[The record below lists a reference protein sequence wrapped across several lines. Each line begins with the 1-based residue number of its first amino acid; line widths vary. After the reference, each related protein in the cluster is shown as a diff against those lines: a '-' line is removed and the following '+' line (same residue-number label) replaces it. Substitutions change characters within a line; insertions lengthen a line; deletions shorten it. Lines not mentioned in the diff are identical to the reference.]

1 MRDRDPKRKIPPSA
15 DVADGLAFQLSLIRA
30 INEASPDG
38 ILVVDEHAVVVSHNR
53 RFFEVWDIPD
63 QGLQGSHPGSAEGGP
78 HAPVLEAE
86 LARVADP
93 EGFLR
98 RVRELYADHHA
109 EDHCEIEL
117 RDGRTIER
125 RTTGIRGADGH
136 YLGRVWFF
144 RDVTPR
150 KRAERALRELAT
162 QDPLTGVSNR
172 RRFFEAARHEFE
184 RARRH
189 KRPLSILMLDVDEFK
204 GVNDCHGHAAGD
216 MMLKALCTVLQASV
230 RKIDFVG
237 RLGGEEFGVL
247 LPEAELPVAAQI
259 AERCRRAVEA
269 SVARDGGKELKFTAS
284 FGVAA
289 LSDADG
295 SAEDCLRR
303 ADAALYR
310 AKQRGRNRVESG
322 DAGAASAV
330 RRPPG

>member
-1 MRDRDPKRKIPPSA
+1 MQGAPPERKIPASA
-15 DVADGLAFQLSLIRA
+15 DVTGGLGFQLSLIRA

-38 ILVVDEHAVVVSHNR
+38 ILVVDERAVVVSHNR
-53 RFFEVWDIPD
+53 RFFEVWDIPRE
-63 QGLQGSHPGSAEGGP
+63 GLQGSRPGSAEGGP

-125 RTTGIRGADGH
+125 HTTVIHGADGR

-150 KRAERALRELAT
+150 KRAEQALRELAT

-172 RRFFEAARHEFE
+172 RRFFDAARHEFE

-189 KRPLSILMLDVDEFK
+189 EHPLSVIMADVDLFK
-204 GVNDCHGHAAGD
+204 RVNDRYGHAAGD
-216 MMLKALCTVLQASV
+216 AVLQALCKALSTTL
-230 RKIDFVG
+230 RGIDFLARV
-237 RLGGEEFGVL
+237 GGEEFAVL
-247 LPEAELPVAAQI
+247 LPETSLANALVA
-259 AERCRRAVEA
+259 AERCRRAVEQ
-269 SVARDGGKELKFTAS
+269 STVADRGQEIRFTISA
-284 FGVAA
+284 GVAA
-289 LSDADG
+289 IGPRDYAID
-295 SAEDCLRR
+295 ECLRR
-303 ADAALYR
+303 ADDALYR
-310 AKQRGRNRVESG
+310 AKADGRNRIQAETGTGGPS
-322 DAGAASAV
+322 
-330 RRPPG
+330 

>member
-1 MRDRDPKRKIPPSA
+1 MQDAPPERKIPASA
-15 DVADGLAFQLSLIRA
+15 DVTGGFGFQLSLIRA

-38 ILVVDEHAVVVSHNR
+38 ILVVDERAVVVSHNR
-53 RFFEVWDIPD
+53 RFFEVWDIPRE
-63 QGLQGSHPGSAEGGP
+63 GLQGSRPGSAEGGP

-93 EGFLR
+93 ESFLR

-125 RTTGIRGADGH
+125 HTTVIHGADGR

-172 RRFFEAARHEFE
+172 RRFFDAARHEFE

-189 KRPLSILMLDVDEFK
+189 ERPLSMLMLDVDEFK
-204 GVNDCHGHAAGD
+204 RINDRHGHPAGD
-216 MMLKALCTVLQASV
+216 AVLKALCAALQASL
-230 RKIDFVG
+230 RKIDHVG

-247 LPEAELPVAAQI
+247 LPEAALADAARI
-259 AERCRRAVEA
+259 AERCRRAVEM
-269 SVARDGGKELKFTAS
+269 SVARDGGKELKFMAS
-284 FGVAA
+284 FGVAT
-289 LSDADG
+289 LGDGDG

-322 DAGAASAV
+322 DA
-330 RRPPG
+330 